1 MNTTSEIE
9 GNVSVEL
16 RIKGERA
23 NPLQPQWACLRFLG
37 EAEIVD
43 LLQDR
48 LGKSEADVFPSLI
61 SLWMSQAFCEYTRR
75 DNA

>member
-48 LGKSEADVFPSLI
+48 LGKSEAEVRHVLESFHRAPSSAGPMF
-61 SLWMSQAFCEYTRR
+61 SLP
-75 DNA
+75 